1 MLNFVKDNV
10 ENYQWVFCKI
20 ILYFH
25 DHRESFILYK
35 KFSCFKYLVFK
46 RLSMNSW
53 GQYKIRLSHVKANL
67 IYKGNGII
75 LIISSF
81 IVIPYFFFILIV
93 DC

>member
-46 RLSMNSW
+46 VW
-53 GQYKIRLSHVKANL
+53 
-67 IYKGNGII
+67 
-75 LIISSF
+75 
-81 IVIPYFFFILIV
+81 IVE
-93 DC
+93 DNAR